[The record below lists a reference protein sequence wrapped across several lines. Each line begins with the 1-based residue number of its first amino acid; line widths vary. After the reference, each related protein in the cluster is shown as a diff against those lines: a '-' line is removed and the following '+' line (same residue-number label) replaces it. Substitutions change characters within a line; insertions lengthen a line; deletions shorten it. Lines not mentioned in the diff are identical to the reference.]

1 MPKLKLDKLPALKS
15 MQAVLLQLRQFEKSP
30 DVQQQVGK
38 KLNELINNQA
48 SWEKKFVVN
57 GKKFIAN
64 QGGNG
69 AQAAADKINDFILL
83 ARKRKRQ

>member
-1 MPKLKLDKLPALKS
+1 VQFS
-15 MQAVLLQLRQFEKSP
+15 LLITLF
-30 DVQQQVGK
+30 
-38 KLNELINNQA
+38 NNQA

-69 AQAAADKINDFILL
+69 AQTAADKINDFILL